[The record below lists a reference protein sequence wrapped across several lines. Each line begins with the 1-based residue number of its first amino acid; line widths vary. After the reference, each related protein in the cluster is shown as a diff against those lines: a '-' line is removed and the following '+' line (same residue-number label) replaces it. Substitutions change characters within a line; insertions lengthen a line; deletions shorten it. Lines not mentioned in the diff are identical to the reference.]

1 MIAESK
7 EVQEWNL
14 DINFE
19 PDTIEAKVL
28 KRPHIFSPPGSFDKS

>member
-14 DINFE
+14 KIDLE
-19 PDTIEAKVL
+19 PYTIEAKVL
-28 KRPHIFSPPGSFDKS
+28 TRPSILQNGI